1 MNSSE
6 LKNAI
11 DDARSTLRQR
21 VKVKTNDL
29 LLKSS
34 MNMMNENNKKNSNK
48 VEEKEDK
55 EDKEDKELDE
65 VGKCFITESNP
76 NNSYT
81 IYGIFF
87 GIVFLYVVSITI

>member
-48 VEEKEDK
+48 VEEIES
-55 EDKEDKELDE
+55 KEDKELDE